1 MAIGPVQLIA
11 LGFDK
16 PDFQGE
22 IVDELERLR
31 GSDMVRV
38 IDALVVYK
46 DANGEVVAL
55 KGSQLSKDEAEEF
68 GAVVGGLLGLGA
80 AGEEGMVAGAMAGA
94 EAASDGVD
102 VFSEEEAW
110 DVLEELPNDAAAAL
124 ILLEHRWAIG
134 SGTPSCVPEASA
146 SPRASSA
153 RSTSWRWGSSSPR
166 RPKRSRLP
174 KPGRNR
180 PRSRSSKGGTLMM
193 PGRRVARRTARRT
206 SRRMAS
212 QMSRKLHRRPPHH
225 RRPPLPAPQDEM
237 AELQQLAQ
245 MKEQGILTEEEF
257 AAKKKQILGI

>member
-1 MAIGPVQLIA
+1 VTIGPVQLIA

-22 IVDELERLR
+22 IIDELERLR

-46 DANGEVVAL
+46 DADGEVLAL

-80 AGEEGMVAGAMAGA
+80 AGEGGMVAGAMAGA
-94 EAASDGVD
+94 DAASDGVD

-134 SGTPSCVPEASA
+134 LRDAVMRAGGFRIAESFISPLDLVAVGLLASA
-146 SPRASSA
+146 EAEALAAAEA
-153 RSTSWRWGSSSPR
+153 RSQSS
-166 RPKRSRLP
+166 
-174 KPGRNR
+174 
-180 PRSRSSKGGTLMM
+180 T
-193 PGRRVARRTARRT
+193 
-206 SRRMAS
+206 
-212 QMSRKLHRRPPHH
+212 
-225 RRPPLPAPQDEM
+225 
-237 AELQQLAQ
+237 
-245 MKEQGILTEEEF
+245 
-257 AAKKKQILGI
+257 